1 MVGSILQSTS
11 SSACSLLK
19 LPFHLEDLEVS
30 PAAQARSQVH
40 CLGQHRGKTQT
51 ANDGWWVQNVDVQLV
66 QPEKWD
72 EMRSRSP
79 TTPIRRIWKIL
90 GAEDYRRLW
99 EPYGAMEMCCWLV
112 SQKVSLVVSSIY
124 AQPYFDMLRCWP
136 VISLSKM
143 KSFWA
148 GIGRG
153 QRYHLKF
160 LQTNQVICYKSGWPT
175 WSLG

>member
-112 SQKVSLVVSSIY
+112 SQKVSFKHLCSTLFRHVEMLTCDLSFEDEVFLGWYRPWTKIPPEISSNK
-124 AQPYFDMLRCWP
+124 PSDML
-136 VISLSKM
+136 
-143 KSFWA
+143 
-148 GIGRG
+148 
-153 QRYHLKF
+153 
-160 LQTNQVICYKSGWPT
+160 
-175 WSLG
+175 

>member
-11 SSACSLLK
+11 SSSCSLLK

-40 CLGQHRGKTQT
+40 CLGQHRGKTQM

-79 TTPIRRIWKIL
+79 TTHQSDGSGRSWELKTIEDCGSHGDVLLTGFTKGFIGGFKHFCSTLFGHVEMLTCDLSFKDEVFLGWYRPWTKIPP
-90 GAEDYRRLW
+90 EI
-99 EPYGAMEMCCWLV
+99 
-112 SQKVSLVVSSIY
+112 SSNK
-124 AQPYFDMLRCWP
+124 PSDM
-136 VISLSKM
+136 
-143 KSFWA
+143 F
-148 GIGRG
+148 
-153 QRYHLKF
+153 
-160 LQTNQVICYKSGWPT
+160 
-175 WSLG
+175 